1 MQETAL
7 WDLFASYR
15 GHVHQM
21 VKVSGKITCCVGG
34 LQVATTIQKIEIEL
48 DGYDAD
54 TYVVGSGTSLITQDL
69 AGK

>member
-1 MQETAL
+1 VQETAL
-7 WDLFASYR
+7 WDLFAAYR
-15 GHVHQM
+15 GHDYTLL
-21 VKVSGKITCCVGG
+21 VSVVTTSCIGA